1 MQRKRDIFNQMVKDT
16 PLHTEQ
22 EAEGSVFQIVNFRNI
37 SKTMTDIEFAK
48 WLTIDKKVA
57 CLPLSAFYNSR
68 QNSDYIRFS
77 FAKKDEVIIRAL
89 EHLRKHL

>member
-48 WLTIDKKVA
+48 WLTIDKRWPV
-57 CLPLSAFYNSR
+57 CRFLPFITPDRIQTTSGSVLL
-68 QNSDYIRFS
+68 
-77 FAKKDEVIIRAL
+77 KKM
-89 EHLRKHL
+89 K